1 MYTSDIFI
9 LKTGTYVLFII
20 LYLIYTCIL
29 GCLFLLLYTRLINIV
44 EFLYVC
50 VSLSLLYDF
59 NCDDITCT
67 MRIVDV
73 LENS

>member
-44 EFLYVC
+44 EFLYV
-50 VSLSLLYDF
+50 
-59 NCDDITCT
+59 
-67 MRIVDV
+67 
-73 LENS
+73 